1 MCLFVPFPIGLCVN
15 LCQFCPK
22 KDKMSSE
29 QELDGD
35 DSMPQILLAQ
45 DEGGESWDA
54 FNLWFLGRKRNDFG
68 EGQGAV
74 MGPEQ

>member
-1 MCLFVPFPIGLCVN
+1 
-15 LCQFCPK
+15 
-22 KDKMSSE
+22 MSWRSE

-45 DEGGESWDA
+45 DEGGESWDV
-54 FNLWFLGRKRNDFG
+54 FNLWFLGRKLNDFG

>member
-1 MCLFVPFPIGLCVN
+1 
-15 LCQFCPK
+15 
-22 KDKMSSE
+22 MSSE

-54 FNLWFLGRKRNDFG
+54 FNLWFLGRARNDFG

>member
-1 MCLFVPFPIGLCVN
+1 
-15 LCQFCPK
+15 
-22 KDKMSSE
+22 MSWRSE

-74 MGPEQ
+74 MGPEQWKRRLSRLRKTSKQADINVL